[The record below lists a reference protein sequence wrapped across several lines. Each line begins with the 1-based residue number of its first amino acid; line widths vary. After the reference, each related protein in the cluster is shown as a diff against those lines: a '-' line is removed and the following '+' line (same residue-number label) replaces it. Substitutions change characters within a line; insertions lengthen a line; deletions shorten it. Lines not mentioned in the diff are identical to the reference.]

1 MRIKNFG
8 IKTINI
14 NGNCVYTINV
24 SITSSVI
31 ILGQVINDEFWK
43 LKHTISMNNS
53 ISKINFNFITTNVV
67 EAEKA
72 ISSLNKI
79 LFAHKVQKLV
89 NEAHFVP
96 NKEVI
101 IFNTLASIIDI
112 NGGRL

>member
-1 MRIKNFG
+1 MKINSFG
-8 IKTINI
+8 IKTITI
-14 NGNCVYTINV
+14 NGNFVYTINV
-24 SITSSVI
+24 SINSSVI

-53 ISKINFNFITTNVV
+53 VSKINFNFITTDVI
-67 EAEKA
+67 EARKA
-72 ISSLNKI
+72 IDSLQKI

-89 NEAHFVP
+89 NENYFVQ

-101 IFNTLASIIDI
+101 IFNTLASIIDV